1 VSLDGRKSCS
11 KSRPHHIAIAADLRR
26 ADYRSVIRRAPDF
39 APAINAP
46 LPAQRSSDF
55 MLSSIAASSPDE
67 RNEICG

>member
-1 VSLDGRKSCS
+1 VT
-11 KSRPHHIAIAADLRR
+11 
-26 ADYRSVIRRAPDF
+26 SVIRRAPGF